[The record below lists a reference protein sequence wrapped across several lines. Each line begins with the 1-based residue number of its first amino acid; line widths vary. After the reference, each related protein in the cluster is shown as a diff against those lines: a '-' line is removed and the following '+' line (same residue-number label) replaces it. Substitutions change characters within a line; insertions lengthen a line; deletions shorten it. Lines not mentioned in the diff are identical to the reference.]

1 MMENNHSLNTLVD
14 LLRHQAEHQ
23 PDLSVYTFLTDNEIA
38 EEQLT
43 CAQLD
48 QRARAIAA
56 FLQQQYSVHG
66 ERILLLYPPGLDY
79 IVSFFA
85 CLYAGAI
92 AVPSYPPRLNKPDA
106 RLNAIIAD
114 AQAQFVL
121 TTAEIL
127 DKLEWRKEHLPDS
140 QELHWLS
147 TEGID
152 VNVAEEWQR
161 PQLTSDAIAFLQY
174 TSGSTGKPKG
184 VMVTHGNLL
193 DNLVQIYRCFG
204 HNSQSQGV
212 IWLPP
217 YHDMGLIGGILQ
229 PLYGGFP
236 VVLMSPLAFL
246 QTPLRW
252 LQAVSHYRGTTSGG
266 PNFAYDLCVQKIKP
280 EERDQLDLS
289 SWEVAFCGA
298 EPIRAPTL
306 KRFADYFAPCGFRY
320 EAFYPCY
327 GLAEATLIVSGGD
340 KRAAPVVF
348 SFQSELLAQ
357 NQAQLS
363 LSAADQSRQLLLTGS
378 GASLPEQKLAIVQPE
393 TALPCAAGEV
403 GEIWVASQS
412 VAKGY
417 WQQPETT
424 ATTFQAYIAGTGEGP
439 FLRTGDLGFLHE
451 QELFVMGRLKD
462 MIIIRGQNYY
472 PEDIEQTINDSHPAI
487 QPNSGAV
494 FAVEKEG
501 SELLTAVYELQRSHR
516 NANPEEVVKAVR
528 FAVSENHA
536 LQLHTVALVRPMS
549 VPKTSSGKIQR
560 RRCQQMFL
568 ANELKLIHIS
578 SLDDKPVATNGDAA
592 YVPPFIVRS
601 LQVVSDPTVRQQ
613 LLSGYLQNY
622 VAQLMGTRAVGLD
635 ESLFISSRELWQQTE
650 QEVQKILGP
659 RYEPITAYQTPTLNH
674 LTSYVLKRLFS
685 SS

>member
-48 QRARAIAA
+48 QRARAIAV

-193 DNLVQIYRCFG
+193 DNLAQIYRCFG

-252 LQAVSHYRGTTSGG
+252 LQAVSHYSGTTSGG

-363 LSAADQSRQLLLTGS
+363 LPAADQSRQLLLTGS

-439 FLRTGDLGFLHE
+439 FLRTGDLGFLHD

-685 SS
+685 SA